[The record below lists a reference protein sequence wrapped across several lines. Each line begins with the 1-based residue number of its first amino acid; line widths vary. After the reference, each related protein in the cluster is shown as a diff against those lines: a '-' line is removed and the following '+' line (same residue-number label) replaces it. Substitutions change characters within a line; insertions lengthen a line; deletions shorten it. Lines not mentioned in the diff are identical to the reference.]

1 MRNRADNTAAHRN
14 IFRITRSKGLPQHA
28 VDAPRL
34 SDSKRCAPWFL
45 SALVAD
51 RSFAPNS
58 AAMIYNTESSLFQSF
73 LSSGKHKPT
82 SDEVIDALN
91 VIKAETPN
99 RSPEQMAAT
108 LRAKYPQWVLEDLD
122 WAELSRKMGDDD

>member
-1 MRNRADNTAAHRN
+1 
-14 IFRITRSKGLPQHA
+14 
-28 VDAPRL
+28 
-34 SDSKRCAPWFL
+34 
-45 SALVAD
+45 
-51 RSFAPNS
+51 
-58 AAMIYNTESSLFQSF
+58 MIYNTESSLFQSF

-122 WAELSRKMGDDD
+122 WAELSRKMGVAPALVEQPATSSGGGARVRNSPSFSLSAAMTYAG

>member
-1 MRNRADNTAAHRN
+1 MV
-14 IFRITRSKGLPQHA
+14 Q
-28 VDAPRL
+28 
-34 SDSKRCAPWFL
+34 SD
-45 SALVAD
+45 
-51 RSFAPNS
+51 
-58 AAMIYNTESSLFQSF
+58 AMIYNTESSLFQSF